1 MYKTLLSSMYNR
13 NIYRI
18 FNNKDMSTQ
27 TDGVDDT
34 PIINNEPLKSEIQ
47 QSLKSEI
54 QQPSNDEIQ
63 QSLKSEI
70 QQPLKSEIQQPS
82 NDEIQQPLKSEIQQ
96 PLNSEISNIKNIN
109 KMPLIIG
116 VTGKK
121 FNGKDTLGK
130 YLFKYGYK
138 RLAFADPLKD
148 VLRDVFHFNDEQLY
162 GEDKEKIDPYWK
174 VSPRTI
180 MQFVGTDLFRHQMKK
195 VLPDVGNNIWI
206 EVIKRQILEMWKT
219 NPDQKIV
226 LTDLRFPNEI
236 ALIKEFGGIIIRV
249 KRNIDKNDND
259 FIVVHESETYIDTL
273 NVDYDFDNNGTKDE
287 LFRKFDDIIAT
298 FNWT

>member
-1 MYKTLLSSMYNR
+1 MFK
-13 NIYRI
+13 NIM
-18 FNNKDMSTQ
+18 NKEVAVQTDDILINVGPVDVKDVITQ
-27 TDGVDDT
+27 TDYEIKEFVKMNQSLSQINDVASGPNNTVASGPNNTVASEPNNTVNEISEVLPSPTDDN
-34 PIINNEPLKSEIQ
+34 PIIEPTNN
-47 QSLKSEI
+47 
-54 QQPSNDEIQ
+54 
-63 QSLKSEI
+63 
-70 QQPLKSEIQQPS
+70 
-82 NDEIQQPLKSEIQQ
+82 
-96 PLNSEISNIKNIN
+96 
-109 KMPLIIG
+109 MPLIIG
-116 VTGKK
+116 ITGKK

-130 YLFKYGYK
+130 YLSKYGYK

-195 VLPDVGNNIWI
+195 ILPDVGNNIWI
-206 EVIKRQILEMWKT
+206 EVIKRQILEIWKT

-259 FIVVHESETYIDTL
+259 FVVVHESETYIDTL
-273 NVDYDFDNNGTKDE
+273 NVDYDFDNNGTKDD
-287 LFRKFDDIIAT
+287 LFTKFDDLYK
-298 FNWT
+298 

>member
-1 MYKTLLSSMYNR
+1 MFK
-13 NIYRI
+13 NIM
-18 FNNKDMSTQ
+18 NKEVAVQTDDILINVGPVDVKDVITQ
-27 TDGVDDT
+27 TDYEIKEFVKMNQSLSQINDVASGPNNTVASEPNNTVNEISEVLPSPTDDN
-34 PIINNEPLKSEIQ
+34 PIIEPTNN
-47 QSLKSEI
+47 
-54 QQPSNDEIQ
+54 
-63 QSLKSEI
+63 
-70 QQPLKSEIQQPS
+70 
-82 NDEIQQPLKSEIQQ
+82 
-96 PLNSEISNIKNIN
+96 
-109 KMPLIIG
+109 MPLIIG
-116 VTGKK
+116 ITGKK

-130 YLFKYGYK
+130 YLSKYGYK

-195 VLPDVGNNIWI
+195 ILPDVGNNIWI
-206 EVIKRQILEMWKT
+206 EVIKRQILEIWKT

-259 FIVVHESETYIDTL
+259 FVVVHESETYIDTL
-273 NVDYDFDNNGTKDE
+273 NVDYDFDNNGTKDD
-287 LFRKFDDIIAT
+287 LFTKFDDLYK
-298 FNWT
+298 

>member
-1 MYKTLLSSMYNR
+1 M
-13 NIYRI
+13 
-18 FNNKDMSTQ
+18 NKEVAVQTDDILINVGPVDVKDVITQ
-27 TDGVDDT
+27 TDYEIKEFVKMNQSLSQINDVASGPNNTVASGPNNTVASGPNNTVASEPNNTVNEISEVLPSPTDDN
-34 PIINNEPLKSEIQ
+34 PIIEPTNN
-47 QSLKSEI
+47 
-54 QQPSNDEIQ
+54 
-63 QSLKSEI
+63 
-70 QQPLKSEIQQPS
+70 
-82 NDEIQQPLKSEIQQ
+82 
-96 PLNSEISNIKNIN
+96 
-109 KMPLIIG
+109 MPLIIG
-116 VTGKK
+116 ITGKK

-130 YLFKYGYK
+130 YLSKYGYK

-195 VLPDVGNNIWI
+195 ILPDVGNNIWI
-206 EVIKRQILEMWKT
+206 EVIKRQILEIWKT

-259 FIVVHESETYIDTL
+259 FVVVHESETYIDTL
-273 NVDYDFDNNGTKDE
+273 NVDYDFDNNGTKDD
-287 LFRKFDDIIAT
+287 LFTKFDDLYK
-298 FNWT
+298 